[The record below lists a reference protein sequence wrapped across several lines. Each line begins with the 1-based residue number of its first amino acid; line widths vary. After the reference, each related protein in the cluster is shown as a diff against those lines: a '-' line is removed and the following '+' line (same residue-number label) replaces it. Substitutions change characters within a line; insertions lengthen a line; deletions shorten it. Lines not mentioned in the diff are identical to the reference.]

1 MTALNYK
8 DYFLQPV
15 DGSHRRYEALRCVVV
30 EEQSMKQVA
39 QRFEVSYGTLRNWV
53 SEFCRLQD
61 AGESPPFSLQPC
73 ADVLSL
79 RILVMKIRKSKLLMF
94 ERCRWKQVGD

>member
-1 MTALNYK
+1 MNALNYK

-15 DGSHRRYEALRCVVV
+15 DGYHRRYEALRCVVV
-30 EEQSMKQVA
+30 EEQCMKQVA

-61 AGESPPFSLQPC
+61 TGESPPFSLQSC
-73 ADVLSL
+73 ADVLPL
-79 RILVMKIRKSKLLMF
+79 RILVMKIRKSKLQMF

>member
-1 MTALNYK
+1 MNALNYK

-15 DGSHRRYEALRCVVV
+15 DGSHRRYEALRSVVV

-53 SEFCRLQD
+53 SEFCRLQA
-61 AGESPPFSLQPC
+61 AGQSPPFSLQPC
-73 ADVLSL
+73 ADVLPL
-79 RILVMKIRKSKLLMF
+79 RNLVMKIRKSKLLMF